1 MKYLTEKEIN
11 FIEALK
17 KDLEAKGDKSFM
29 KVLFQASFEDSE
41 TMKEDL
47 NEFFDGTFNELFNSS
62 DLIFEA
68 IGFCYVGKYK
78 DIFWGTGSEGEV
90 FGMGKEIQ
98 NVVFPLIFAEIG
110 QVNIPQEKLEV
121 EKYFK
126 KYHDIDYDDYI
137 QSYRDF
143 CASLGFQYKED
154 LDLIDS
160 QSEDFNRILPSLE

>member
-1 MKYLTEKEIN
+1 MKYLTEKEIK
-11 FIEALK
+11 FMEALK

-29 KVLFQASFEDSE
+29 NVLFQASFEDSE
-41 TMKEDL
+41 TMKEAL
-47 NEFFDGTFNELFNSS
+47 NELFEGTFRELFNSS

-110 QVNIPQEKLEV
+110 QVTIHQEKLEV

-126 KYHDIDYDDYI
+126 KYHNLDYDDYI

-143 CASLGFQYKED
+143 CLSLGFEYKED

-160 QSEDFNRILPSLE
+160 QSEEFEKELKNLE